1 MSSLSLVLMAALTC
15 LAYGTIR
22 SADVVSPSYR
32 VDAGYYR
39 SPARGYSYY
48 YNLPG
53 VYGASAYA
61 TSGEYFGEQ
70 VTATTQRTFLDFV
83 DAFRPYRV
91 SRLAGDALV
100 RSYIRYGSFDEC
112 LADFRNLR
120 PISVRVITPSV
131 AGLSGLLGS
140 RTGVA
145 ERSYTRVQQE
155 DEVIGYAGYLRNLP
169 YEVKVI
175 KSGCQLEGFPGAHN
189 CIVVSDPSYEGSVRQ
204 FVYVDRQVAQESD
217 YNVYNRIRTPV
228 YVN

>member
-100 RSYIRYGSFDEC
+100 RSYIR
-112 LADFRNLR
+112 
-120 PISVRVITPSV
+120 
-131 AGLSGLLGS
+131 
-140 RTGVA
+140 
-145 ERSYTRVQQE
+145 
-155 DEVIGYAGYLRNLP
+155 
-169 YEVKVI
+169 
-175 KSGCQLEGFPGAHN
+175 
-189 CIVVSDPSYEGSVRQ
+189 
-204 FVYVDRQVAQESD
+204 
-217 YNVYNRIRTPV
+217 
-228 YVN
+228 